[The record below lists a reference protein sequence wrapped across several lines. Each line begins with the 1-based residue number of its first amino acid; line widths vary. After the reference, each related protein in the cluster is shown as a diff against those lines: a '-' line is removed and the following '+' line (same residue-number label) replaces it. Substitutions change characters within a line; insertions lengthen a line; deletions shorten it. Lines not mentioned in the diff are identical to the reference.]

1 MAVEIR
7 EIPLGGDLGAFL
19 DVVDYIYR
27 DDRSYVRALDL
38 DMKDRLSKKNPFFG
52 HAEGT
57 CFAAFRNGKCVGRIT
72 AQIDK
77 LHLDRH
83 KDDAGFFG
91 FLDTIDDAD
100 VCKALIDRAAEW
112 LAQRGMKRIRGPL
125 SLSTNEELGC
135 L

>member
-1 MAVEIR
+1 MRPWPSRFAKYRWEVICV
-7 EIPLGGDLGAFL
+7 PSF

-27 DDRSYVRALDL
+27 DDPCFVRALDL

-91 FLDTIDDAD
+91 FLDTIDDVD
-100 VCKALIDRAAEW
+100 VLQDAHRSAAEW
-112 LAQRGMKRIRGPL
+112 LA
-125 SLSTNEELGC
+125 SEE
-135 L
+135 